1 MLVANCDSNNL
12 VGFTKGEMGLLET
25 YRSKISLHR
34 AKAGY
39 SYPSI
44 RLPHT
49 FSLLAGLPTR
59 IYQTLYDGALAFFVL
74 VSSRKDPGKSQ
85 SLRLHTAEVAGSN
98 PAEPIVLLLIETR
111 SAIFRFLSCVLRCLL
126 RDKHRSHGRWQP

>member
-1 MLVANCDSNNL
+1 MLIANYDSNNL

-59 IYQTLYDGALAFFVL
+59 IYQTVYDGALAFLVL
-74 VSSRKDPGKSQ
+74 VSPQEKTSE
-85 SLRLHTAEVAGSN
+85 SLESSVF
-98 PAEPIVLLLIETR
+98 TR
-111 SAIFRFLSCVLRCLL
+111 R
-126 RDKHRSHGRWQP
+126 Q